1 FLSQPPGDLC
11 PTPQMRAV
19 AKAFRFVIP
28 GHMLTSLLLLWF
40 NAYGR
45 WQDDLENLV
54 KKREARILEYLLPAV
69 ACLFIFGSIRKQ
81 MKNFFV
87 SGMVFLAAGIVM
99 WQFDLFENK
108 SRWPISLLILGALLM
123 VMATRYSTIK
133 MAVAGF
139 VAAGCDDSGNPF
151 VVSLRPFY
159 TKVDLEADPGLT
171 GSWRDKEGDVSFT
184 FQEGEEKEYTLV
196 VKEREGDQETSGEF
210 EAHLL
215 RL

>member
-1 FLSQPPGDLC
+1 MTRQTRGWPLQGGWVL
-11 PTPQMRAV
+11 
-19 AKAFRFVIP
+19 
-28 GHMLTSLLLLWF
+28 
-40 NAYGR
+40 
-45 WQDDLENLV
+45 
-54 KKREARILEYLLPAV
+54 
-69 ACLFIFGSIRKQ
+69 
-81 MKNFFV
+81 
-87 SGMVFLAAGIVM
+87 GMALA
-99 WQFDLFENK
+99 L
-108 SRWPISLLILGALLM
+108 
-123 VMATRYSTIK
+123 
-133 MAVAGF
+133 AGF

-215 RL
+215 RLGGSWFIDFFPKNNNGEDEFHRVHFFRGHSIARVELGQDSMQMAFLSASWLRARIDEKSIDTPHEKADGSLLLTGTTEEVQELANLYANDETAFADPLSLERTRVEEDVP

>member
-1 FLSQPPGDLC
+1 
-11 PTPQMRAV
+11 MA
-19 AKAFRFVIP
+19 
-28 GHMLTSLLLLWF
+28 
-40 NAYGR
+40 
-45 WQDDLENLV
+45 
-54 KKREARILEYLLPAV
+54 
-69 ACLFIFGSIRKQ
+69 
-81 MKNFFV
+81 
-87 SGMVFLAAGIVM
+87 LA
-99 WQFDLFENK
+99 L
-108 SRWPISLLILGALLM
+108 
-123 VMATRYSTIK
+123 
-133 MAVAGF
+133 AGF

-215 RL
+215 RLGGSWFIDFFPKNNNGEDEFHRVHFFRGHSIARVELGQDSMQMAFLSASWLRARIDEKSIDTPHEKADGSLLLTGTTEEVQELANLYANDEKAFADPLTLERTRVEEDVP